1 MNKLSLIIE
10 REYLSRVRKKSFIVM
25 SLIGPLL
32 FAATMFLPAWLS
44 TMDNTES
51 IDIAIVDH
59 TGKYAN
65 KIPDKG
71 NMHFAMEDANGDTTL
86 QTNMQ
91 QNGYDAYVVIEDDLL
106 TNPSSIKIYSEAQV
120 TIAVKNHVSYHLNKL
135 LQQEKVD
142 TYNISNL
149 KDIIND
155 IQESH
160 VEISTIKLGDDGAAQ
175 ESSVEL
181 TMVAAILFSMLVY
194 IFILFY
200 GTQVMRGVMEEKNNR
215 IIEVIISSVKP
226 FELMMG
232 KIVGIAM
239 VALTQFAIWALLT
252 FVIATG
258 IQASTGIVQVPS
270 QITNAQALQTEL
282 EPTSQTQTT
291 NFTAKYNQMMNQA
304 KSLNLMVTLA
314 AFIFFFLGGYLLYAS
329 LFAALGAALDSET
342 DSQQFVM
349 PVMMPLILSIY
360 IAMTAFRNP
369 NGDLAFWF
377 SMIPF
382 TSPIVMMAR
391 IPFQIATWE
400 IVLSMVI
407 LAATFVLTTWFAGRV
422 YRVGILMHGKKSS
435 YKELWKWFLYANR

>member
-400 IVLSMVI
+400 IVVSMVI